1 MDCKNQDK
9 VCMYCSEVGCVGCLN
24 NNPRSVFSKLSKDE
38 LEMLMENRQN
48 IRFKPGETI
57 LKQNTSATHVVC
69 MKRGLAKVYI
79 EGMNGKSLI
88 LKIIGDLDFITGG
101 GIFANNIRHF
111 TVSAISEVEC
121 CFIDSERILK
131 LFSVNSDFAVELMK
145 QHNNQNNELLNS
157 LVSLTQKYMHGRVA
171 DSLLYLKNEVF
182 KSNPFSVPLSR
193 QELADMSAM
202 AKESYV
208 RILKEFKTSGIIK
221 PNGGTMEI
229 IDEEALMN
237 ISRNG

>member
-1 MDCKNQDK
+1 
-9 VCMYCSEVGCVGCLN
+9 
-24 NNPRSVFSKLSKDE
+24 
-38 LEMLMENRQN
+38 MENRQN

>member
-1 MDCKNQDK
+1 
-9 VCMYCSEVGCVGCLN
+9 MYCSEVGCVGCLN

-111 TVSAISEVEC
+111 TVSSISEVEC
-121 CFIDSERILK
+121 CFIDSERILR

-145 QHNNQNNELLNS
+145 QHNNQNNELLNT